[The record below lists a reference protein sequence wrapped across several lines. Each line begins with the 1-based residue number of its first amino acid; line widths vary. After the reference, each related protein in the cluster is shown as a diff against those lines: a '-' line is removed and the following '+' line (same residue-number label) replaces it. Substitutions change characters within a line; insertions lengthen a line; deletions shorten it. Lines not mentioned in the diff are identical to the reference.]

1 MKAYKILIALFFV
14 IPFLFISCNKMD
26 DINKNSPAKI
36 QFFLTDAPGN
46 FQEVNI
52 DVQSIE
58 VIIDDTI
65 YELETNQGI
74 YNLLEFVNG
83 KDTLLVTDEIPS
95 GMLSQIRLILG
106 ENNSVMVDSVVYDIK
121 TPSAQE
127 SGLKLN
133 VHQEISSG
141 IAYTYTIDFDA
152 AKSIVKTGKGN
163 SKYILKPVIKVFS
176 EAITQPALG
185 SISGVVQPSES
196 DPLILAIGPEDDT
209 TTTMCDTAGRFMFQ
223 GLAAGYWDLEF
234 HPDTVFG
241 DTTFTVFADTTLM
254 DVEVFGGQTTVLD
267 TLWFH

>member
-1 MKAYKILIALFFV
+1 MKAYKFLIPLFFV
-14 IPFLFISCNKMD
+14 IPFLFSACNELD
-26 DINKNSPAKI
+26 DINNNDVAKI
-36 QFFLTDAPGN
+36 QFRLTDAPGN

-52 DVQSIE
+52 DIQSVE
-58 VIIDDTI
+58 VIIDDSI
-65 YELETNQGI
+65 INLETNQGI

-133 VHQEISSG
+133 VHQDITPGTSY
-141 IAYTYTIDFDA
+141 AYTIDFDA
-152 AKSIVKTGKGN
+152 AKSIIKTGKGN

-176 EAITQPALG
+176 EAISGPTTG
-185 SISGVVQPSES
+185 SIAGVVQPSQA

-209 TTTMCDTAGRFMFQ
+209 TTTMCDTAGQFLFQ
-223 GLAAGYWDLEF
+223 GLTAGYWDLEF

-254 DVEVFGGQTTVLD
+254 DIEVFGGQTTVLD